1 MWHVLSQ
8 LIPCGGNLTHLTPTW
23 RLWYLFRDCWFGFAW
38 SLAVLRPILGL
49 LKSWAPQYSSIS
61 AYQLVYP
68 AWLSLS
74 FKSHICWA
82 PFPEWQDLCSVNRI
96 VPSNEPS
103 AKNRYSNRSTIVL
116 VLIVSSSHCIPFV
129 SPISTPHSR
138 IPSPNGTAGRVPA
151 RVGLQRSGR
160 LRQEALLG
168 AHQQRRAAGAHEAA
182 HQHRQGAATY
192 GVFVGGMRVNECYL
206 WSYCV

>member
-116 VLIVSSSHCIPFV
+116 VLIVSSSHCIPSV
-129 SPISTPHSR
+129 SPISTHTQPNP
-138 IPSPNGTAGRVPA
+138 IPQWNRRTCSCASWSPTQRTPATRSASWRSPTATR
-151 RVGLQRSGR
+151 RRSPWSC
-160 LRQEALLG
+160 ASTPT
-168 AHQQRRAAGAHEAA
+168 RRG
-182 HQHRQGAATY
+182 
-192 GVFVGGMRVNECYL
+192 NL
-206 WSYCV
+206 WSFRRWDAG